1 MGKGRHERYWYC
13 IKIACISIILWGYVL
28 IWYSCGDYCVDTEE
42 KLIEVLCFRQFF
54 RCFLFVED
62 EAGNRNKR
70 MVFRENLDLAKKVQ
84 AVLEYLVN
92 QGSQI
97 AFFVREG
104 I

>member
-1 MGKGRHERYWYC
+1 MFYALAKLLNTVGMEPYKEIGIEWIYKLTMKDPECRVSFYDHTLYY
-13 IKIACISIILWGYVL
+13 L
-28 IWYSCGDYCVDTEE
+28 EE
-42 KLIEVLCFRQFF
+42 YIGS
-54 RCFLFVED
+54 FV
-62 EAGNRNKR
+62 AHHR
-70 MVFRENLDLAKKVQ
+70 MEFRENLGLAKKVQ

>member
-1 MGKGRHERYWYC
+1 M
-13 IKIACISIILWGYVL
+13 
-28 IWYSCGDYCVDTEE
+28 
-42 KLIEVLCFRQFF
+42 
-54 RCFLFVED
+54 FLFVED

-92 QGSQI
+92 QDSQI